1 MKFNL
6 SDFIEKNNGAI
17 KEIIVTNEKI
27 IFDNNEFL
35 YINNCKLLFNKV
47 TDGCLVKIDMK
58 YTLEI
63 ICDRCLKELK
73 SSYSNTFYV
82 SIVFIN
88 NIKKSETSNID
99 GDLVLKTNS
108 NEVDLNEIIRQ
119 HELSSR
125 PMKYICSN
133 DCKGLCNLCGV
144 NLNINIC
151 KCQKN
156 LL

>member
-1 MKFNL
+1 
-6 SDFIEKNNGAI
+6 
-17 KEIIVTNEKI
+17 
-27 IFDNNEFL
+27 
-35 YINNCKLLFNKV
+35 
-47 TDGCLVKIDMK
+47 MK

-63 ICDRCLKELK
+63 ICDRCLKELN
-73 SSYSNTFYV
+73 SSYSSTFYA
-82 SIVFIN
+82 SIIFTNIIN
-88 NIKKSETSNID
+88 KSEISNID